1 MKACKACREKFW
13 VYLPRRQIYP
23 KYCMDAFNVPYCGI
37 DLNQAIGNLSF
48 VSTQAYSLE
57 SKITYHH
64 TVSSDLCVIHINVAV
79 TSNTVS
85 AYDFSI
91 TSLKDNS
98 FNSITVS
105 LAGGVSLSKEG
116 TKITMSQS
124 YNISTVLTDF
134 IIYEFNFA

>member
-1 MKACKACREKFW
+1 
-13 VYLPRRQIYP
+13 
-23 KYCMDAFNVPYCGI
+23 MDAFNVPYCGI

-79 TSNTVS
+79 TSNAVS
-85 AYDFSI
+85 AYEFSI

-98 FNSITVS
+98 FNSITAS

-124 YNISTVLTDF
+124 FNISTVLTNF